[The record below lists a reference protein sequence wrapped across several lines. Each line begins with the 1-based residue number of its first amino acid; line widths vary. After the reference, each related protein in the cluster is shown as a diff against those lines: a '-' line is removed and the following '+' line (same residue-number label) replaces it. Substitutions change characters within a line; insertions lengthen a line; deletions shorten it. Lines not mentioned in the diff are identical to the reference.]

1 MIIKQGLKSINIERG
16 VNPDIRMKR
25 MKGFLDY
32 GIIEE
37 VRRRRWKRGCSLS
50 RQRCRRKRVLRR

>member
-1 MIIKQGLKSINIERG
+1 MQAPNNRFYEWLIRMIIKQGLKSINIERG

-37 VRRRRWKRGCSLS
+37 V
-50 RQRCRRKRVLRR
+50 